1 MEELSIGFME
11 TDIGRIRIAAGA
23 EGVCQVQF
31 CDGETAPGRDGT
43 ETGYQHLSDA
53 LRQLREYF
61 KAART
66 EFSLK
71 LNPAGTRFQREVWNQ
86 LRRIPY
92 GSKVS
97 YGSIASRMGKP
108 GAARAVGRAN
118 ATNPIAIVVPCHRVI
133 GADGSMTGYASGIY
147 RKRYLLKLEGA
158 ING

>member
-1 MEELSIGFME
+1 
-11 TDIGRIRIAAGA
+11 
-23 EGVCQVQF
+23 
-31 CDGETAPGRDGT
+31 
-43 ETGYQHLSDA
+43 GYQHLSVA
-53 LRQLREYF
+53 IRQLREYF
-61 KAART
+61 EAVRT
-66 EFSLK
+66 EFSLN

-97 YGSIASRMGKP
+97 YGSIATRMGKP